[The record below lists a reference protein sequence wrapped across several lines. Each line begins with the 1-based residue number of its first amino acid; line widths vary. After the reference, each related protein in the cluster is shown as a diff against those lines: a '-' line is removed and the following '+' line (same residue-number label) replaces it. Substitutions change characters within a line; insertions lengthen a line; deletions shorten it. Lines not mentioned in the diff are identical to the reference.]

1 MRATI
6 QYTVIRLALFAV
18 VCAFLVVLQVNV
30 FLAAAIAAIV
40 SLVISYFA
48 FSKLRGR
55 MAVELAARGGR
66 NNRDEV
72 VTKDSDTDAEDAAL
86 DEAEASSHGPKADDE
101 GQR

>member
-18 VCAFLVVLQVNV
+18 VCAFLVLLQVNV

-40 SLVISYFA
+40 SLLISYFA
-48 FSKLRGR
+48 FTKLRGR
-55 MAVELAARGGR
+55 MAVELASRGGR
-66 NNRDEV
+66 NNRNEV

-86 DEAEASSHGPKADDE
+86 DEAEASTPNATVDDE